1 MEETFKRKQFTFY
14 RSFYEATLKLTD
26 KQRLACM
33 DAVIRYALDGTP
45 PPPTLCPAADLI
57 FVLLKPTLDT
67 ARQKAIAGAIG
78 GSTSYADDN
87 SDASSAQAE

>member
-14 RSFYEATLKLTD
+14 RSFYEATLMLPD

-45 PPPTLCPAADLI
+45 PPPTLCGPADVI

-78 GSTSYADDN
+78 GSTTK
-87 SDASSAQAE
+87 AESNQDESTPEA